1 MKRALFATLTV
12 LSLLFSSTPA
22 LEARPVSPIAIQRN
36 CLAAAQAP
44 VTQAS
49 GYRNGDARHKEV
61 LRNGYNPDVSAMS
74 ALCVRLDGASP
85 VQGVALAADC
95 QSLIG
100 AQIRRRAQAASYL
113 RPFAA
118 ACSAMTGRNIVLTAS

>member
-1 MKRALFATLTV
+1 MKPALFAIVTA
-12 LSLLFSSTPA
+12 LSLLFGGAPA
-22 LEARPVSPIAIQRN
+22 LEARQVSPVATQRN

-44 VTQAS
+44 VTQSS

-85 VQGVALAADC
+85 AQGLALATDC
-95 QSLIG
+95 QNLIG
-100 AQIRRRAQAASYL
+100 AQAASYL